1 MGGAE
6 RTHIHRPTAMPD
18 HMADVQIPKPEDLGE
33 HRLTK
38 FEGVLRASLP
48 DWWSKITGIRNGIR
62 NRARADIKPPIDEQF
77 DEWEKTLTR
86 VLEEMGSAATNLKT
100 IQDDLNAAR
109 SEVAYRKS
117 LVDAWPSGSLW
128 DKMSYIAITL
138 FGAGGAA
145 FYFAAANLSSNP
157 YWPVPA
163 GVLWVVGGALLVISL
178 RGLGKADRKRF
189 DFFSYQFEI
198 PEKFRP

>member
-1 MGGAE
+1 
-6 RTHIHRPTAMPD
+6 MPVREI
-18 HMADVQIPKPEDLGE
+18 MAGVHVPKPPDLGE

-38 FEGVLRASLP
+38 FEGELRASIP
-48 DWWSKITGIRNGIR
+48 DWWNKVRGIRDAIKS
-62 NRARADIKPPIDEQF
+62 RAQIKTTDQF

-86 VLEEMGSAATNLKT
+86 VLEEMGSAAANLKT
-100 IQDDLNAAR
+100 IQDDLNATR

-163 GVLWVVGGALLVISL
+163 GVLWVVGGALLVVSL

-189 DFFSYQFEI
+189 DFFSYQFQI
-198 PEKFRP
+198 PPEFKP

>member
-1 MGGAE
+1 
-6 RTHIHRPTAMPD
+6 
-18 HMADVQIPKPEDLGE
+18 MADVQIPDPPDLGE

-48 DWWSKITGIRNGIR
+48 DWWSKITGIRNGIK
-62 NRARADIKPPIDEQF
+62 NRADINLAPATF

-128 DKMSYIAITL
+128 DKILYIAITL

-145 FYFAAANLSSNP
+145 FYFVAANLSGNP
-157 YWPVPA
+157 YWPLPA
-163 GVLWVVGGALLVISL
+163 GVLWVVGGALLVVSL